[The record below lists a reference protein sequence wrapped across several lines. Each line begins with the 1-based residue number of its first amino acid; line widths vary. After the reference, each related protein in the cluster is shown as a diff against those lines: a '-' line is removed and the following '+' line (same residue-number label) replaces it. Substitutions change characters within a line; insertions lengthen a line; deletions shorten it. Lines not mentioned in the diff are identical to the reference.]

1 LFGKPECRRPVVR
14 SWHRWKNNIEIDIP
28 EILSEVLT
36 VINMAEEWHGVGCFE
51 HGDEFS
57 GSMKCRD
64 ILDWLRTYQVLKKI
78 SAAWI
83 LGEIHC

>member
-1 LFGKPECRRPVVR
+1 M
-14 SWHRWKNNIEIDIP
+14 
-28 EILSEVLT
+28 
-36 VINMAEEWHGVGCFE
+36 INMAEEWHGVGCFE